1 MEAFNI
7 TPSKEKLGEI
17 LLDRLYFEHM
27 EALASIS
34 REALDNMESGF
45 KTIIDESITEKG
57 LIKRVDEYVEFIVG
71 REIHNNL
78 NDNEK
83 YGLKIVEYMGEIIEA
98 YFSDVFNVDEEIDP
112 ILNAFE
118 NIIQS
123 RALDDEELVKK
134 IMNYLL
140 EKSESIN

>member
-7 TPSKEKLGEI
+7 TPSKEELGEI

-83 YGLKIVEYMGEIIEA
+83 YGLKIVEYMG
-98 YFSDVFNVDEEIDP
+98 
-112 ILNAFE
+112 
-118 NIIQS
+118 
-123 RALDDEELVKK
+123 
-134 IMNYLL
+134 
-140 EKSESIN
+140 